1 MNKGA
6 NSALIYCEA
15 FIVLYFCLKLGN
27 KYVLYAHIFAWGL
40 LQQQIQYAIVLYR
53 IQNQK
58 VYIYMDSN
66 IPLKLLKS

>member
-27 KYVLYAHIFAWGL
+27 KYVLYAHIFA
-40 LQQQIQYAIVLYR
+40 
-53 IQNQK
+53 
-58 VYIYMDSN
+58 
-66 IPLKLLKS
+66 